1 MCTAR
6 TKTITTRDG
15 VSISVRD
22 FGDRDAM
29 RTVVLLHGF
38 CLDQRAW
45 EPHAEELVSRD
56 QNTRVITY
64 DHRGHG
70 KSGHA
75 DIATYTIPQLAD
87 DLADVLD
94 RLGVRGEVTLAG
106 HSMGGMTI
114 LEYMKSPQ
122 HIRPTNI
129 LLVATAAGKLSARRV
144 GKILS
149 LPLAG
154 VMRRNPKFM
163 PERFVEAVTRAVFAP
178 ILTNGVPRAAYTNGH
193 LPAHARSAA
202 RAIAGTAY
210 RTKMGFPFALR
221 EFDAYDTLPTIS
233 AATLVISGGK
243 DALTPVAHS
252 ADMAAG
258 IPHAEHLHF
267 PHAGHMVLHEE
278 FDAVVSALELMGAVR

>member
-22 FGDRDAM
+22 FGNADAS

-38 CLDQRAW
+38 CLDQRTW
-45 EPHAEELVSRD
+45 EPHAEELSRD
-56 QNTRVITY
+56 ANTRVITY

-70 KSGHA
+70 KSDNA
-75 DIATYTIPQLAD
+75 DISTYTLPHLAS
-87 DLADVLD
+87 DLADVL
-94 RLGVRGEVTLAG
+94 RALKVSGEVTLAG

-114 LEYMKSPQ
+114 LEYMKSSPN
-122 HIRPTNI
+122 ILPANI
-129 LLVATAAGKLSARRV
+129 LLVATAAGKLSARGV
-144 GKILS
+144 GKVLA
-149 LPLAG
+149 LPLIG
-154 VMRRNPKFM
+154 VMRRNPRLV
-163 PERFVEAVTRAVFAP
+163 PESLVEAVTRAVFAP
-178 ILTNGVPRAAYTNGH
+178 ILTNGVPRAAYTHGH

-221 EFDAYDTLPTIS
+221 EFDAYDILPTIS
-233 AATLVISGGK
+233 AQTLVISGGK

-278 FDAVVSALELMGAVR
+278 FDAVVSAMELMGAVR

>member
-22 FGDRDAM
+22 FGNADAS

-38 CLDQRAW
+38 CLDQRTW
-45 EPHAEELVSRD
+45 EPHAEELSRD
-56 QNTRVITY
+56 ANTRVITY

-70 KSGHA
+70 KSDNA
-75 DIATYTIPQLAD
+75 DISTYTLPHLAS
-87 DLADVLD
+87 DLADVLRALKVSGD
-94 RLGVRGEVTLAG
+94 VTLAG
-106 HSMGGMTI
+106 HSMGGMTA
-114 LEYMKSPQ
+114 LEYLKAPGEVVPSG
-122 HIRPTNI
+122 
-129 LLVATAAGKLSARRV
+129 LVLVATAAGRLSTRGIGKLLA
-144 GKILS
+144 

-154 VMRRNPKFM
+154 VMRKKMPFV
-163 PERFVEAVTRAVFAP
+163 PERLLAATTRAVFAP
-178 ILTNGVPRAAYTNGH
+178 ILTNGVPRAAYTHGH

-221 EFDAYDTLPTIS
+221 EFDAYDILPTIS
-233 AATLVISGGK
+233 AQTLVISGGK

-267 PHAGHMVLHEE
+267 PSAGHMVLHEE
-278 FDAVVSALELMGAVR
+278 FHAVVGALELLGAVR